1 MNGTNVTEDVL
12 ADIRIPFSAVPN
24 PYKDAPPCKL
34 NLLELARYA
43 QRVGKKIDEL
53 TAEEILQFKL

>member
-1 MNGTNVTEDVL
+1 MNGTEMAEDIL
-12 ADIRIPFSAVPN
+12 ADIRIPISAVPN
-24 PYKDAPPCKL
+24 PYKDAPPCRL

-43 QRVGKKIDEL
+43 ERVGKKIEEL

>member
-1 MNGTNVTEDVL
+1 MNGTNVAEDIL

-34 NLLELARYA
+34 NLLNLARYA
-43 QRVGKKIDEL
+43 HRVGKKIEEL
-53 TAEEILQFKL
+53 TAEEILQFKV

>member
-1 MNGTNVTEDVL
+1 MNGTEIAEDIL

-34 NLLELARYA
+34 NLLKLALYA
-43 QRVGKKIDEL
+43 ERVGKKIDEL
-53 TAEEILQFKL
+53 TAEEILQFKI

>member
-1 MNGTNVTEDVL
+1 MNGTEMVEDML

-43 QRVGKKIDEL
+43 ERVGKKIENL
-53 TAEEILQFKL
+53 TTEEILQFKI

>member
-1 MNGTNVTEDVL
+1 MNGTEMAEDIL
-12 ADIRIPFSAVPN
+12 ADIRIPISAVLN
-24 PYKDAPPCKL
+24 PYKDAPPCRL

-43 QRVGKKIDEL
+43 ERVGKKIEEL

>member
-1 MNGTNVTEDVL
+1 MNGTEMAEDML

-43 QRVGKKIDEL
+43 ERVGKKIENL
-53 TAEEILQFKL
+53 TTEEILQFKI